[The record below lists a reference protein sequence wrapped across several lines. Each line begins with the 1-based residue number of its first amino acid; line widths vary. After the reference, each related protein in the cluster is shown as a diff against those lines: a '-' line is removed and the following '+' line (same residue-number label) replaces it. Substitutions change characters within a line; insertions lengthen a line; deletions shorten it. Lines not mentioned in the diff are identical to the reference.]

1 MPWFG
6 SERYPS
12 VLLKSDRMFLL
23 LWPCPAPGHWLEV
36 EASFHLSQ
44 PAPSPK
50 TKTKVS
56 AHPQH
61 SIYTS
66 CSPLPPATTETHRA
80 LEPLSQNDSGPLRRV
95 QLGHRNFPSCQARAL
110 LHIDLCPASLAHRGK
125 IGSLSHPE
133 NSGTSCGRPASPGS
147 AFCPPLPSFNSKY
160 VLKFNAKGESMQS
173 A

>member
-6 SERYPS
+6 SERCPS
-12 VLLKSDRMFLL
+12 IFLKSNRMFLL

-36 EASFHLSQ
+36 EPSFHLSQ
-44 PAPSPK
+44 PCSSKNENKSLHSSP
-50 TKTKVS
+50 
-56 AHPQH
+56 ALYLH
-61 SIYTS
+61 

-110 LHIDLCPASLAHRGK
+110 LHINLCPASLAHRGK

-133 NSGTSCGRPASPGS
+133 STGTSCGPTSQLWKH
-147 AFCPPLPSFNSKY
+147 FLPSSSLF
-160 VLKFNAKGESMQS
+160 
-173 A
+173 